1 MTSDSVPSPVDR
13 SSSRTRVLYVALPL
27 LTLSWLVLLSVLA
40 MSVTRIQRWEVA
52 PGEAARVASRISFA
66 AIKGETAP
74 PKRYRSTNSI
84 RFVTAQT
91 GQLTALDS
99 LLAWIDPHVIV
110 DTYRE
115 HFGTQTPSS
124 VRRLGYQSMFGA
136 KQIAEYVALKKLGM
150 KAEFHEGA
158 VLIEQTIC
166 VENSAPK
173 SACKVLD
180 VGEVITS
187 VDGEKTPTLTELV
200 AELKDRKVGD
210 VVTLMVIPYSMHGQ
224 KAKQAEKRTV
234 ELMESP
240 DTPGKTIIGFSPADT
255 RTVELPFN
263 VNIATADIGGPSG
276 GLAFTLALIDE
287 LTAGNLMGETQV
299 AATGTMNEAGQVG
312 AIGALEQKAIAVR
325 DSGAKLFLVPAGQS
339 KDEMSRARKAAGT
352 GVKIVQVAT
361 LDDALRVLA
370 AQGGAPLPS
379 ATGST
384 AK

>member
-13 SSSRTRVLYVALPL
+13 SSSHTRALYVALPL
-27 LTLSWLVLLSVLA
+27 LTLSWVILLSVLA
-40 MSVTRIQRWEVA
+40 MSLTRIQRWEVA
-52 PGEAARVASRISFA
+52 PGEASRVASRISFTA
-66 AIKGETAP
+66 NKGEDAV
-74 PKRYRSTNSI
+74 PKRFRSTNSI

-99 LLAWIDPHVIV
+99 LLAWIDPHVVV

-124 VRRLGYQSMFGA
+124 IRRLGYQSMFGA
-136 KQIAEYVALKKLGM
+136 KQIAEFVALTKLGM

-158 VLIEQTIC
+158 VLIEQTVC
-166 VENSAPK
+166 TENPAPR

-180 VGEVITS
+180 IGEVITS
-187 VDGEKTPTLTELV
+187 VDGVKTPTLTELV
-200 AELKDRKVGD
+200 AQLKDRKIGD
-210 VVTLMVIPYSMHGQ
+210 AVSLMVIPYSMHGQ
-224 KAKQAEKRTV
+224 ETKKAEKRVV
-234 ELMESP
+234 ELMEST
-240 DTPGKTIIGFSPADT
+240 DVPGKAIIGFTPADT
-255 RTVELPFN
+255 RTVKIPFN

-287 LTAGNLMGETQV
+287 LTAGNLMGKTQV
-299 AATGTMNEAGQVG
+299 AATGTMNEMGQVG

-325 DSGAKLFLVPAGQS
+325 DSGATLFLVPAGQS
-339 KDEMSRARKAAGT
+339 KDEMARARKAAGS
-352 GVKIVQVAT
+352 GVEIVQVAT

-370 AQGGAPLPS
+370 ARGGSPLP
-379 ATGST
+379 ATSGST